1 MYLTHNITFF
11 SFAQYNVAQFVE
23 HYIVTIIMHTGH
35 GVESYFIEIRVQLKA
50 FNFPSSPSATVQVY
64 MYDTC
69 IIEVYMYVYDTCIIQ
84 VYMYILIL
92 YNT

>member
-11 SFAQYNVAQFVE
+11 SCAQYNVAQFVE
-23 HYIVTIIMHTGH
+23 HCTVTIIMHTGH

-64 MYDTC
+64 DTC
-69 IIEVYMYVYDTCIIQ
+69 IIE